1 MNMQKLWKAINVFCW
16 AYLCLTFLFVMSV
29 LLANIAYA
37 ECYTGSFYDPDKKG
51 EGFNLE
57 SLPNSAGLVAYFY
70 TYKFEEE
77 EFFVML
83 GDDTEEESVFK
94 MKVYDTRMNSSDPYS
109 VSEWD
114 VGWATFI
121 FSGRDSFEYT
131 VNLQLDMD
139 GYDGD
144 GIPWCI
150 GYGSI
155 GGCNWEGQVQRLTD
169 GCQ

>member
-1 MNMQKLWKAINVFCW
+1 MNMQKLWKAINLFCW
-16 AYLCLTFLFVMSV
+16 AYLCLTFLFVLSV
-29 LLANIAYA
+29 MFANIAHA
-37 ECYTGSFYDPDKKG
+37 ECYTGSFYDPERKG

-57 SLPNSAGLVAYFY
+57 SLPSNTGLVAYFY
-70 TYKFEEE
+70 TYRFEEE
-77 EFFVML
+77 EFYVML
-83 GDDTEEESVFK
+83 GDDSDEESVFK

-114 VGWATFI
+114 VGWATFR
-121 FSGRDSFEYT
+121 FSGRDSFEYE

-139 GYDGD
+139 NYDGS

-150 GYGSI
+150 GFDKY
-155 GGCNWEGQVQRLTD
+155 GGCNWQGQVERLTD